1 MKMTGSNAKWI
12 SIHKIMDLHLQKKQ
26 KLTNE
31 KIEIL
36 FLKRK
41 KIGAGLFSRF
51 TELRIFKLFIMTLT
65 TLYIMLSRGDNAMS
79 KD

>member
-41 KIGAGLFSRF
+41 KLVQASPQDLQ
-51 TELRIFKLFIMTLT
+51 
-65 TLYIMLSRGDNAMS
+65 N
-79 KD
+79 